1 MTFAF
6 KKMYPRNLYNYEVD
20 QELGGGELSS
30 STCPGVGNKPPGKKK
45 LQMGWGG
52 GGGGGM

>member
-1 MTFAF
+1 
-6 KKMYPRNLYNYEVD
+6 MYPKNLYNYEVD

-45 LQMGWGG
+45 LQMGRGG
-52 GGGGGM
+52 GYVGWAGGHGNR